1 MAQEPYT
8 PEDQGTASASP
19 SPSPSQPVYVLID
32 HQLDAKY
39 IEQIEAASPDVR
51 VLTTFPNTGVAD
63 PMRGAENA
71 RRFEGKQLDEVLGQA
86 EVLFAFGF
94 PVEWLHRAPRLKWVQ
109 LASAGSDQMQ
119 RAGIFDLRPDLILT
133 TCSGVHAVPISEH
146 IVGMLLYFARSFQ
159 VAVRNQPGHKWERYQ
174 ASEAAGRTVCFI
186 GYGPIAQRAAFLCK
200 TLGMK
205 VLIVRASITEEQ
217 PGSEHV
223 DRYYPGSM
231 LDRAL
236 AQSDYIV
243 VAAPR
248 TPATEGMIGREQFA
262 SVKDGAVLINI
273 SRGALVDEDAMIEAL
288 REGKLGGAGLDVFR
302 EEPLHGSSPLWDMPN
317 VLVTPHVSG
326 SSPHYNERAT
336 AIFADNLGRYTR
348 GEPLRNMVIKE
359 RGY

>member
-1 MAQEPYT
+1 MALEPYT
-8 PEDQGTASASP
+8 PEDQGTDPASAAS
-19 SPSPSQPVYVLID
+19 SQPVYVLID

-39 IEQIEAASPDVR
+39 IEQIEAAAPNVR

-63 PMRGAENA
+63 PMRGDANA
-71 RRFEGKQLDEVLGQA
+71 RRFEGEQLDELLAQA

-94 PVEWLHRAPRLKWVQ
+94 PVEWVQKAPRLKWVQ

-133 TCSGVHAVPISEH
+133 TSSGVHEVPISEH
-146 IVGMLLYFARSFQ
+146 IVGMLLYFARRFQ
-159 VAVRNQPGHKWERYQ
+159 VAVRNQPTHTWQRYQ
-174 ASEAAGRTVCFI
+174 ASEAAGRTVCFV
-186 GYGPIAQRAAFLCK
+186 GYGPIARRAAFLCK
-200 TLGMK
+200 TLGMN
-205 VLIVRASITEEQ
+205 VLVVRASITEEQ
-217 PGSEHV
+217 PGTEHV
-223 DRYYPGSM
+223 DRYYPGAM
-231 LDRAL
+231 LNRAL
-236 AQSDYIV
+236 SQSDYIV

-248 TPATEGMIGREQFA
+248 TSATEGMIGREQFA
-262 SVKDGAVLINI
+262 AMKAGAVLINI

-302 EEPLHGSSPLWDMPN
+302 EEPLPPNSPLWDMPN

-336 AIFADNLGRYTR
+336 AIFADNLSRYTR
-348 GEPLRNMVIKE
+348 GDPLRNRVIKE

>member
-1 MAQEPYT
+1 MAPEPYT
-8 PEDQGTASASP
+8 PEDQGTASAPASASP
-19 SPSPSQPVYVLID
+19 SRPVYVLID
-32 HQLDAKY
+32 HLLDAQY
-39 IEQIEAASPDVR
+39 IEQIEAAGPNVR

-63 PMRGAENA
+63 PMRDGQNA
-71 RRFEGKQLDEVLGQA
+71 RRLEGEALDEVLGQA

-119 RAGIFDLRPDLILT
+119 RAGIFDLRPDLMLT
-133 TCSGVHAVPISEH
+133 TSSGVHAVPISEH
-146 IVGMLLYFARSFQ
+146 IVGMLLYFARGFQ

-174 ASEAAGRTVCFI
+174 ANEAAGRTVCFI
-186 GYGPIAQRAAFLCK
+186 GYGPIARRAAFLCK
-200 TLGMK
+200 TFGMQ
-205 VLIVRASITEEQ
+205 VLVVRASITEEQ
-217 PGSEHV
+217 PGNEHV
-223 DRYYPGSM
+223 DRYYPRAM
-231 LDRAL
+231 LGRAL

-248 TPATEGMIGREQFA
+248 TPATEGMISREQIA
-262 SVKDGAVLINI
+262 SAKDGAVLINI

-288 REGKLGGAGLDVFR
+288 QNGKLGGAGLDVFR
-302 EEPLHGSSPLWDMPN
+302 EEPLPPGSPLWDMPN
-317 VLVTPHVSG
+317 VLITPHVSG

-348 GEPLRNMVIKE
+348 NEPLRNMVIKE